1 MSRRLQ
7 RHLDTIV
14 AALIFVAAAAVS
26 AYAYTNVVK
35 SERPEFVLADG
46 IRTGNST
53 KYLIHQGKCIG
64 EFTHQLDRGENSHLR
79 STASIHTSYGKLR
92 TIATVKLALDFNP
105 LGQLFNGSAELS
117 ARDTKIFV
125 KLREINPVRINAQVS
140 AATKLLQYNLAA
152 PGPVHL
158 KRASDETFQI
168 EYSAVRNQDLSYV
181 QGLSSGLLGGIDI
194 SVQDAES
201 SAVSCEP
208 EDRSFYDISGFV
220 LRARMAEGLLERFM
234 PNALP

>member
-1 MSRRLQ
+1 MARRL
-7 RHLDTIV
+7 RKHLDTIV
-14 AALIFVAAAAVS
+14 AATIFIAAATVS

-46 IRTGNST
+46 IRTGDST
-53 KYLIHQGKCIG
+53 KYLVHQGRCIG
-64 EFTHQLDRGENSHLR
+64 EFTHRLERGENSHLR

-92 TIATVKLALDFNP
+92 TVATVKLALDFNP
-105 LGQLFNGSAELS
+105 LGQLFNGSAEIS
-117 ARDTKIFV
+117 ARDTKIFL

-158 KRASDETFQI
+158 KRSGETFQI
-168 EYSAVRNQDLSYV
+168 EYSAVRNQDLSYL

-194 SVQDAES
+194 SVQDAQS
-201 SAVSCEP
+201 STVSCTP
-208 EDRSFYDISGFV
+208 EDRSFYDISSFV